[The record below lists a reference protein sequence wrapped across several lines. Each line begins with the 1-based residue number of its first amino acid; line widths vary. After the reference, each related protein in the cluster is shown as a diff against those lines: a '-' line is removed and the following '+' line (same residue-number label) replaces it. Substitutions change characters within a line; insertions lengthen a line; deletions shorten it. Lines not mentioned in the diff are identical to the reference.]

1 MNLVEL
7 AQRLKRLRTQRGL
20 TLEEVA
26 SRAGLTRGWLSK
38 VENFR
43 VTPSLPA
50 LFQIAQAL
58 NVPLSELFE
67 GLEAKPPLV
76 VVRADQRITVRRDE
90 ELSEL
95 TYESLAHLRPT
106 RVMDPFL
113 VTVPPTETRP
123 MMSHGGEEFIHVIEG
138 VNTLQFDDVRH
149 DLEAGDSVYFDGTH
163 PHRIINP
170 TAAPAKVLIVFT
182 GLSPDAGVDELDT
195 PASNNATTEAD

>member
-58 NVPLSELFE
+58 QVPLSDLFE
-67 GLEAKPPLV
+67 GLEARPPLV
-76 VVRADQRITVRRDE
+76 VVRSDQRISVRRDE

-106 RVMDPFL
+106 RIMDPFL

-138 VNTLQFDDVRH
+138 VVTLQFDDQRH
-149 DLEAGDSVYFDGTH
+149 DLEAGDSAYFEGTH
-163 PHRIINP
+163 PHRLINP
-170 TAAPAKVLIVFT
+170 SATASRVLLVFT
-182 GLSPDAGVDELDT
+182 GLAPDAGVDELDT
-195 PASNNATTEAD
+195 SVSSSSSDVGG

>member
-7 AQRLKRLRTQRGL
+7 AQRLKRLRTQRAL

-43 VTPSLPA
+43 ATPSLPA

-58 NVPLSELFE
+58 QVPLSDLFE

-76 VVRADQRITVRRDE
+76 VVRSDQRMTVRRDE

-95 TYESLAHLRPT
+95 TYESLAHPRPT

-138 VNTLQFDDVRH
+138 VVTLQFDEHRH
-149 DLEAGDSVYFDGTH
+149 DLETGDSAYFDGTH
-163 PHRIINP
+163 PHRLINP
-170 TAAPAKVLIVFT
+170 GTSAARVLIVFT
-182 GLSPDAGVDELDT
+182 GLAPDAGVDELDT
-195 PASNNATTEAD
+195 SSGAVVADEAD